1 MAKYKGWDTSKS
13 LLIAYESM
21 AMAYKKQR
29 DIEASNAE
37 FSKRDPIKYV
47 NYHHSFALLIL
58 NASIIEG
65 ILRSIISDRVA
76 TDIEQA
82 VVKGTALGQ
91 TAPSKPEQLLSK
103 FLTDIE
109 MQGGWDKLKE
119 QYSFY
124 FEVSLEKLVSEEVKE
139 GISSIFVLRNVLAHG
154 TTLIQPSVKMDE
166 TLQDTYPY
174 NWQKKLQRV
183 AVYLEKQFSKGEL
196 FENLAEFEM
205 PSHFFGI
212 TKSFIGAVET
222 QFSPLPKRIEDTIKM
237 VKEYSFGYINYT
249 R

>member
-1 MAKYKGWDTSKS
+1 MAKYKGWDTSRS

-21 AMAYKKQR
+21 AMAYKKQHS
-29 DIEASNAE
+29 IEEINAD
-37 FSKRDPIKYV
+37 FAKRTPSKYV
-47 NYHHSFALLIL
+47 NYNHAFALLIL

-65 ILRSIISDRVA
+65 ILRGIISDRV
-76 TDIEQA
+76 TSDIDQA
-82 VVKGTALGQ
+82 VIKGRSLGQ
-91 TAPSKPEQLLSK
+91 TSPSKPEQLLSK
-103 FLTDIE
+103 FLSDIE

-124 FEVSLEKLVSEEVKE
+124 YDVSLEKLVSEEIKE
-139 GISSIFVLRNVLAHG
+139 GISSLFVLRNVLAHG

-166 TLQDTYPY
+166 SLQDTYPY
-174 NWQKKLQRV
+174 NWQRKLQRV

-205 PSHFFGI
+205 PSHFFEV
-212 TKSFIGAVET
+212 TKQYIEAVEKR
-222 QFSPLPKRIEDTIKM
+222 FSPLPQRIEETIKM